1 MAENS
6 FNLSRRI
13 YARLT
18 SANNNETPI
27 KIASFS
33 IIEHLNADF
42 QASER
47 FHQSYG
53 WFTENVVFNL
63 ICLSHISV
71 STLQRTRI
79 SEPEDK
85 YSVVEQLAK
94 REALYKQAKIY
105 LDLMVGKQQLPLE
118 PGLSGVPLLGNIDVI
133 ETIQLLNIADNY
145 SWILGSKLS
154 DQSGR
159 MYLEEDD
166 ILYCRIR
173 NAGYGLL
180 GASDTITIT
189 GSINQRIDTFYRNHI
204 ISQYKQ
210 GVHF

>member
-6 FNLSRRI
+6 FNLSRRL

-18 SANNNETPI
+18 STNNDEAPVR
-27 KIASFS
+27 IASFS
-33 IIEHLNADF
+33 VIEHLNKDF
-42 QASER
+42 QSAQR
-47 FHQSYG
+47 FYQSYG
-53 WFTENVVFNL
+53 WFTENAVFNL
-63 ICLSHISV
+63 ACLIKISV
-71 STLQRTRI
+71 STIQRTRI
-79 SEPEDK
+79 TEAEDR
-85 YSVVEQLAK
+85 YSVVEKLAK
-94 REALYKQAKIY
+94 QELLYKQAKIY
-105 LDLMVGKQQLPLE
+105 LDLMVGKQTLPLDA
-118 PGLSGVPLLGNIDVI
+118 GLSGVPLLGNIDVI

-145 SWILGSKLS
+145 SWILGSKLT

-189 GSINQRIDTFYRNHI
+189 GNINQRIDTFYRNHI